1 MTFDVVNLYTNITHT
16 FGLEALDY
24 WLENHPESLHARFMK
39 EFVLQ
44 CAKFIL
50 QNNNMKSN
58 YEFYNQMKGT
68 TMGTIFAPTYATLS
82 MGHLEIKLY
91 SVCTLKY
98 GELLAEYIKENWNRV
113 LDDCY
118 AVLRS
123 SQVTPAELLLTLN
136 SINPSIQL
144 TMEYSKD
151 QIPFLVI
158 LIKRNEN
165 GIWMDLYHKPT
176 PKGVCILHPV
186 TQTIVSE
193 ISHFV

>member
-24 WLENHPESLHARFMK
+24 WLENHPESLHVRFMK

-98 GELLAEYIKENWNRV
+98 GELLAEYIKKN
-113 LDDCY
+113 
-118 AVLRS
+118 
-123 SQVTPAELLLTLN
+123 
-136 SINPSIQL
+136 
-144 TMEYSKD
+144 
-151 QIPFLVI
+151 
-158 LIKRNEN
+158 
-165 GIWMDLYHKPT
+165 
-176 PKGVCILHPV
+176 
-186 TQTIVSE
+186 
-193 ISHFV
+193 